1 MLRYE
6 GKRKNSEKTDAKHII
21 RKGGKLMDCEN
32 FHKKLA
38 MFENLSDE
46 EKAELKA
53 HAGSC
58 AECSKEYEA
67 YNNMLETVRSL
78 PKLSAPDDFLAKL
91 NERIDA
97 EKPARVKPP
106 GVWTH
111 LRQHSYRYGAVAA
124 CLMLVAVI
132 GINSGD
138 LIGRMNGTDSELPV
152 LPPAVGTEK
161 LTDGE
166 EASPKPTE
174 EAKSTQQPAASA
186 APKVSATHKPLAT
199 AIPTSKPVKTA
210 APKATSKPKATSRPS
225 SPTLSPKAS
234 VSTPVYEPQNDTAQD
249 DTRVFSENNTTAAP
263 KDTEPAAE
271 TPDNSGIAVAEAP
284 ENTGNSVP
292 DDPSEY
298 SLPDDEPTVMSVNP
312 AAPGDY
318 TRGTEVSN
326 SIQVSAANEARAR
339 EIISSYSIASDGDC
353 YSVSSDRMEE
363 FLEAMS
369 NAEIDYSQNCID
381 DGSGTVTF
389 RLIIS

>member
-1 MLRYE
+1 
-6 GKRKNSEKTDAKHII
+6 
-21 RKGGKLMDCEN
+21 MDCEN

-199 AIPTSKPVKTA
+199 AIP
-210 APKATSKPKATSRPS
+210 TSKPKATSRPS